1 MFRRII
7 SFSISN
13 PLIVGLGVIGLIIW
27 GMVSLRSLP
36 IDAVPDITNNQVQI
50 VTRSPALAPQEV
62 EKLITTPVELTMASI
77 PGIRELR
84 SISRFGLSV
93 VTIVFDDDVDVYW
106 ARAQVDQR
114 LIEVQREIPSGA
126 GTPLLAPVT
135 TGLGEIYQYV
145 VKTAPGYE
153 SRYTLAE
160 LRTLQDWI
168 VRRRLIG
175 TPGIA
180 DVSSF
185 GGFLRQTE
193 IALDPARLRSTEV
206 GIGEVIAAINANNA
220 NSGGAYIERR
230 SGVQYIRTDGLVR
243 SAEDIA
249 EIVVRH
255 RADQAPVR
263 VRDVATVRDGHA
275 IRYGAMT
282 YNDSS
287 EAVGG
292 IVLMLKGAN
301 SSEVITSVKQR
312 IDEIS
317 RSLPEGVV
325 IEPFLDRTRLV
336 NKAIGTVSKN
346 LIEGA
351 LIVIFV
357 LVLLLGNLRAGLIVA
372 SVIPLS
378 MLFAV
383 SMMRLFGVSGN
394 LMSLGALDFG
404 LIVDGAVIIVEAVI
418 HALTSRHAPSG
429 NGIETVKEASI
440 GIRRSA
446 AFGEVIIMM
455 VYVPILALV
464 GIEGK
469 MFRPMAETV
478 IFAVAGAFLLST
490 TYVPMM
496 SSLLLK
502 PGLRTWSI
510 ADRIM
515 GLIERLYRPVQ
526 RFSLRNATL
535 TIGATL
541 GAFAFA
547 IGVFLAM
554 GGEFIP
560 QLDEGDFAVE
570 MRLATGQSL
579 AASIDRAKR
588 AAAILEER
596 FPEVER
602 VVGKIGTSE
611 IPLDPM
617 PMESGDLIIVLKDKH
632 EWTSAASREELAA
645 KMQKALEDIPGVEFS
660 FQQPIQ
666 MRFNELMTGARQD
679 VVVKI
684 FGDELDSLA
693 SIAARIGHLTSGVQG
708 AKDVYVEP
716 VSGLPQITVAI
727 DRAACARLGASVDD
741 VNTAVRTAFAGELVG
756 QVFEGD
762 RRFDIAVRLDSAWRG
777 SVDDLSSLLVTT
789 PAGMH
794 VPITQLARIETII
807 GPNQIQ
813 REDAQ
818 RRISVGFN
826 VRGRDVQSIV
836 SELQSRIASDLRLPP
851 GYRITYGGQFENL
864 AAATERLSI
873 AVPVAMM
880 LILFLL
886 YVTFSNARHA
896 LMIFT
901 AVPLASIGGIIALA
915 LRGMPFSISAGVG
928 FIALFGVAVLNGI
941 VLLAAFR
948 SLHARGMHRPLRIII
963 TGTLERLRP
972 VTMTALVA
980 SLGFLPMALSTGDG
994 AEVQRPLATV
1004 VIGGLVTSTL
1014 LTMILLP
1021 ILYLV
1026 VEKRRAAR
1034 HARLHVAAVL
1044 VLMVGTSVSI
1054 QAQPQVVDLDEALR
1068 LARANHPSM
1077 RIAAL
1082 NLERSSLERT
1092 AAVDVPSTQLT
1103 YMGGQYNSTSS
1114 DNNITLSQTI
1124 PFPAK
1129 LMAAADL
1136 AEEQYRE
1143 STLRQTVTTREV
1155 DHAVRRAYL
1164 RACLHRERLHRLSM
1178 MISVASRTAEAASR
1192 RVDVGDAQ
1200 PLDRLT
1206 AETYRT
1212 ELLARR
1218 QQEQTRLQIA
1228 YGELGVACGIS
1239 RELITADTVVTPRI
1253 IPALAD
1259 SVSSPL
1265 IDVLEQQLRVAEQAS
1280 SAASAQFWPD
1290 ITLGYFNQ
1298 TLIGTPLPQSNAPP
1312 LVAGSSDRFEGFM
1325 VGLSMPL
1332 WFMPTDARSRQATI
1346 DRRIAEQRLRQG
1358 AQTITHE
1365 LRMLRSSITAQ
1376 RQLLEVYSKGALRDA
1391 TLLLEQTQ
1399 RAYELGQASWTEVSM
1414 AFRQVLDVQLAEI
1427 DARMGLAELLSDYE
1441 FLSGQ

>member
-13 PLIVGLGVIGLIIW
+13 PLIVGLGVIGLVVW
-27 GMVSLRSLP
+27 GVASLGSLP

-62 EKLITTPVELTMASI
+62 EQLITTPVELTMASI

-93 VTIVFDDDVDVYW
+93 VTIVFDDNVDVYW

-114 LIEVQREIPSGA
+114 LVEVQREIPAGT

-145 VKTAPGYE
+145 IKAAPGYE
-153 SRYTLAE
+153 EQYPLQE

-168 VRRRLIG
+168 VRRRLLG

-185 GGFLRQTE
+185 GGYLRQLE
-193 IALDPARLRSTEV
+193 IAIDPVRLRSAQ
-206 GIGEVIAAINANNA
+206 ISIAEIIRAVEANNA

-230 SGVQYIRTDGLVR
+230 SGVQYIRTDGLAR
-243 SAEDIA
+243 SAEDVA
-249 EIVVRH
+249 EIIVRH
-255 RADQAPVR
+255 GSDAAPVR
-263 VRDVATVRDGHA
+263 VRDVATVQDGHA

-282 YNDSS
+282 YDSKS

-301 SSEVITSVKQR
+301 SSEVISTVKER
-312 IDEIS
+312 ITEIQ
-317 RSLPEGVV
+317 RSLPKGVV

-357 LVLLLGNLRAGLIVA
+357 LVLLLGNLRAGIIVA

-383 SMMRLFGVSGN
+383 GMMNLFGVSGN

-418 HALTSRHAPSG
+418 HALTSHHARQRDG
-429 NGIETVKEASI
+429 TETVKEAAI
-440 GIRRSA
+440 TIRRSA
-446 AFGEVIIMM
+446 AFGEVIIMI

-515 GLIERLYRPVQ
+515 EMIGRLYYPIQ
-526 RFSLRNATL
+526 RLSLRRAPLLISVTL
-535 TIGATL
+535 A
-541 GAFAFA
+541 AFAGA
-547 IGVFLAM
+547 VALFLSM

-579 AASIDRAKR
+579 TSSIDRAQR
-588 AAAILEER
+588 AAAILESR

-602 VVGKIGTSE
+602 VIGKIGTSE

-632 EWTSAASREELAA
+632 EWTSASSREELAT
-645 KMQKALEDIPGVEFS
+645 KMQQALEDIPGVSFA

-684 FGDELDSLA
+684 YGDNLDTLA
-693 SIAARIGHLTSGVQG
+693 SVAERIGRITQRVQG

-716 VSGLPQITVAI
+716 ISGLPQLTVAI
-727 DRAACARLGASVDD
+727 DRRACSQLGVDIAD
-741 VNTAVRTAFAGELVG
+741 VNTSVRAAFAGEVAG
-756 QVFEGD
+756 QVFEAD
-762 RRFDIAVRLDSAWRG
+762 RRFDIVIRLDSTYRRSAA
-777 SVDDLSSLLVTT
+777 DLSTLLVPTRSG
-789 PAGMH
+789 AH
-794 VPITQLARIETII
+794 VPITQVARIDVVV

-836 SELQSRIASDLRLPP
+836 RELSASVDKDLRLPP

-864 AAATERLSI
+864 AAATQRLTI
-873 AVPVAMM
+873 AVPVALF

-886 YVTFSNARHA
+886 YLTFGNVTQAMLIFS
-896 LMIFT
+896 
-901 AVPLASIGGIIALA
+901 AVPLASIGGIVALT

-948 SLHARGMHRPLRIII
+948 GLHERGVQSPLRVVI
-963 TGTLERLRP
+963 TATRERLRP

-1014 LTMILLP
+1014 LTMIVLP
-1021 ILYLV
+1021 ILYLTMD
-1026 VEKRRAAR
+1026 RRRMRKA
-1034 HARLHVAAVL
+1034 
-1044 VLMVGTSVSI
+1044 
-1054 QAQPQVVDLDEALR
+1054 ALR
-1068 LARANHPSM
+1068 GGAFIALFMTAYPAFAQQKPLTLSDALTLAEQNNPTL

-1082 NLERSSLERT
+1082 DVERT
-1092 AAVDVPSTQLT
+1092 ALQRTAALDVPSLQVML
-1103 YMGGQYNSTSS
+1103 MGGQYNSSS
-1114 DNNITLSQTI
+1114 QDQNITLTQSI
-1124 PFPAK
+1124 PFPTK
-1129 LMAAADL
+1129 LTAAADL
-1136 AEEQYRE
+1136 ASEQHRE
-1143 STLRQTVTTREV
+1143 SELTRVLTMREV
-1155 DHAVRRAYL
+1155 QHSVRRAYY
-1164 RACLHRERLHRLSM
+1164 RACHHRERLRLLTEM
-1178 MISVASRTAEAASR
+1178 LAIASRSLRVAAR
-1192 RVDVGDAQ
+1192 RVEAGDAA
-1200 PLDRLT
+1200 PLERLT
-1206 AETYRT
+1206 AETYAT
-1212 ELLARR
+1212 ELAAKW
-1218 QQEQTRLQIA
+1218 QQEQALLRSA
-1228 YGELGVACGIS
+1228 ESALGLACGLS
-1239 RELITADTVVTPRI
+1239 EPASVLDTVVV
-1253 IPALAD
+1253 PAAVPPELD
-1259 SVSSPL
+1259 SIRSPV
-1265 IDVLEQQLRVAEQAS
+1265 IDVLEQQLRVAEQAKTV
-1280 SAASAQFWPD
+1280 ASNQFLPD
-1290 ITLGYFNQ
+1290 ITLGYYNQ
-1298 TLIGTPLPQSNAPP
+1298 SLIGTPVPQTTGAPLPATS
-1312 LVAGSSDRFEGFM
+1312 GDRFQGFLI
-1325 VGLSMPL
+1325 GLSVPL
-1332 WFMPTDARSRQATI
+1332 WFLPTSARSQQATLNQ
-1346 DRRIAEQRLRQG
+1346 RVAEQRLRQG
-1358 AQTITHE
+1358 ANSIIQEIRS
-1365 LRMLRSSITAQ
+1365 LRTSIASA
-1376 RQLLEVYSKGALRDA
+1376 RALLEVYTGGGLRTA
-1391 TLLLEQTQ
+1391 ERLLEQTQ
-1399 RAYELGQASWTEVSM
+1399 RSYELGEVGWSEVNT
-1414 AFRQVLDVQLAEI
+1414 ALRQVMETRSSEMS
-1427 DARMGLAELLSDYE
+1427 ARLQLAELLSSYE
-1441 FLSGQ
+1441 LLIGR